1 MLKEYIEKLKS
12 VDTVE
17 EYDAFILKLY
27 QMMKQES
34 YKNDIVQN
42 IRNKQKYMV
51 NKFSKESTRENMLK
65 SKENLLIYLDSILC
79 EEYEKSSQFAPKVL
93 ERYLRNF
100 YFFLEAFREAKPDKR
115 ASLTTE
121 NLQKIQIENEYD
133 LQHLLYA
140 VIKPLC
146 PDARR
151 EVSDDS
157 GVGTVRSDIKIFF
170 LNTIIE
176 AKCTRTSTNLK
187 KLTEEIE
194 ADIVHYKTDYIIFYI
209 YDKEKII
216 KDRHAFETNF
226 NKSFDGKEV
235 MTIILQPVNM

>member
-1 MLKEYIEKLKS
+1 MDNMLKEYIEKLKL

-17 EYDAFILKLY
+17 EYEEFISKLH
-27 QMMKQES
+27 QMMKQET

-65 SKENLLIYLDSILC
+65 AKENLLIYLDSILC
-79 EEYEKSSQFAPKVL
+79 EEYEKSSQFIQREL
-93 ERYLRNF
+93 ERFLRNF

-151 EVSDDS
+151 EVNDDS
-157 GVGTVRSDIKIFF
+157 GVGTVRSDIKILS

-176 AKCTRTSTNLK
+176 ALPESL
-187 KLTEEIE
+187 
-194 ADIVHYKTDYIIFYI
+194 F
-209 YDKEKII
+209 
-216 KDRHAFETNF
+216 
-226 NKSFDGKEV
+226 G
-235 MTIILQPVNM
+235 